1 MDVWQ
6 TTTVLL
12 KPSEPEIKTEFSLLL
27 QTLPRCFH
35 PLTLCARCQLPFK
48 PFQAPGCFI
57 NRNKLCLGIS
67 GDSGCQ
73 QTCWSV
79 CAYKL
84 LQPCL
89 TLGDPMDCRLLAS
102 VRGVSRQEHWSGSP
116 FLRQGVLPARSQTP
130 VSWVSSVCRRFF
142 TTLPP
147 RKLEWEGSGRERK
160 EDVRERGRG
169 SHNRLNLG
177 TGRLLLDW
185 RACALELGSSGV
197 FFNVKPYRPQISIW
211 LTNFNKKKKDWI

>member
-89 TLGDPMDCRLLAS
+89 TLGDPMVCRLLAS

-116 FLRQGVLPARSQTP
+116 FLTRESSRPGV
-130 VSWVSSVCRRFF
+130 
-142 TTLPP
+142 
-147 RKLEWEGSGRERK
+147 
-160 EDVRERGRG
+160 
-169 SHNRLNLG
+169 
-177 TGRLLLDW
+177 RLLSLESPL
-185 RACALELGSSGV
+185 CAGDSLPLCRLGS
-197 FFNVKPYRPQISIW
+197 
-211 LTNFNKKKKDWI
+211 